1 LSLVR
6 SFNSFSSSNRRKE
19 IGENAVSL
27 LVEEE
32 DKSLGERD
40 FHLTSEAGQISRVLE
55 ETREERREEVCSLI
69 YEAV

>member
-1 LSLVR
+1 
-6 SFNSFSSSNRRKE
+6 
-19 IGENAVSL
+19 L

-40 FHLTSEAGQISRVLE
+40 FHFTSEAGQISRMLE
-55 ETREERREEVCSLI
+55 ETGEEKRGEVCSLI